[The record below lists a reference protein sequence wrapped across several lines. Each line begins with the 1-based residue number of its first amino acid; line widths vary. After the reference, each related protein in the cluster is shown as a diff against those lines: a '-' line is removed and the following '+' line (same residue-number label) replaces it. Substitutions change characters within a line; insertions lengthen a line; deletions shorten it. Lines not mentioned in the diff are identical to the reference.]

1 MILCNDGR
9 QQCRV
14 QPGGAVDFRD
24 GERLLA
30 PGDTPGSLGWPGREE
45 ARLGGRG
52 ELWLSGGRKVGEIDG
67 LGGWMGM
74 MGILDGWVGGGEFVV
89 N

>member
-1 MILCNDGR
+1 MLQCIR

-14 QPGGAVDFRD
+14 PPGGAVDFRD

-45 ARLGGRG
+45 ARRARLHVVSCG
-52 ELWLSGGRKVGEIDG
+52 SV
-67 LGGWMGM
+67 
-74 MGILDGWVGGGEFVV
+74 VGGEVV
-89 N
+89 KGG